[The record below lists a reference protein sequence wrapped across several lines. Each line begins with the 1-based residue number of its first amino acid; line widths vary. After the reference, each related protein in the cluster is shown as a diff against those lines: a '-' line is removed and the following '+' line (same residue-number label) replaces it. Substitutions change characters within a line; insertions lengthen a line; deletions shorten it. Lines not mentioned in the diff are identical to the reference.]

1 MSNEELIITNELKEQ
16 TIQEKQ
22 ESERGKEKVKK
33 TTENALEGEL
43 GESNAHISGEENTP
57 AVTSGESNAH
67 ISGEE
72 YTPSAASKDSNTP
85 ATGSGVI
92 KEADSDPSF
101 REILRE
107 QIHEEEQ
114 AQSPTFSVIKILGG
128 DFFTSQILRRQIW
141 LMLLIF
147 AFMIMYVSNR
157 YSCQKSMLEI
167 DNLRKELQDA
177 KYKALSTSSSLTERS
192 RQSKVLDML
201 KENNDSVLHIATQPP
216 YIINVR
222 EE

>member
-1 MSNEELIITNELKEQ
+1 MSNEELIITNELEEQ
-16 TIQEKQ
+16 LLQEAQENKQ
-22 ESERGKEKVKK
+22 KKEKDKES
-33 TTENALEGEL
+33 TGDALREKLEEEKISEG
-43 GESNAHISGEENTP
+43 
-57 AVTSGESNAH
+57 
-67 ISGEE
+67 
-72 YTPSAASKDSNTP
+72 DSNT
-85 ATGSGVI
+85 I
-92 KEADSDPSF
+92 KETDSDPSF
-101 REILRE
+101 REVLRE

-147 AFMIMYVSNR
+147 AFLIMYVSNR

>member
-1 MSNEELIITNELKEQ
+1 MSNEELIITNELEEQ

-43 GESNAHISGEENTP
+43 GESNAHISGEEN
-57 AVTSGESNAH
+57 
-67 ISGEE
+67 
-72 YTPSAASKDSNTP
+72 TPSAASKDSNTP

>member
-1 MSNEELIITNELKEQ
+1 MSNEELIITNELEEQ
-16 TIQEKQ
+16 TVQETQENKQ
-22 ESERGKEKVKK
+22 NKDRKTKE
-33 TTENALEGEL
+33 NSLEEEKGE
-43 GESNAHISGEENTP
+43 GNTQKSGEENTQK
-57 AVTSGESNAH
+57 
-67 ISGEE
+67 SGEE
-72 YTPSAASKDSNTP
+72 NTHEYGESKSPAS
-85 ATGSGVI
+85 GSGVI
-92 KEADSDPSF
+92 KEGDSDPSF
-101 REILRE
+101 REVLRE

-114 AQSPTFSVIKILGG
+114 AQSPTFSVIKVLGG

-147 AFMIMYVSNR
+147 VFMILYVSNR

>member
-1 MSNEELIITNELKEQ
+1 MSNEELIITNELEEQ
-16 TIQEKQ
+16 TLQDTQENKQ
-22 ESERGKEKVKK
+22 NKDRKTKE
-33 TTENALEGEL
+33 NSLEEEKEEG
-43 GESNAHISGEENTP
+43 NTQKSGEENTQK
-57 AVTSGESNAH
+57 
-67 ISGEE
+67 SGEE
-72 YTPSAASKDSNTP
+72 NTHEYGESKSPAS
-85 ATGSGVI
+85 GSGVI
-92 KEADSDPSF
+92 KEGDSDPSF
-101 REILRE
+101 REVLRE

-114 AQSPTFSVIKILGG
+114 AQSPTFSVIKVLGG

-147 AFMIMYVSNR
+147 VFMILYVSNR

-167 DNLRKELQDA
+167 DNLQKELQDA